1 MLTLNEALKIAGLPI
16 KEAKGTTKNQ
26 LIAAMK
32 KQGWKK
38 WSGDP
43 DEDGEYD
50 LEKTSSND
58 EPFEAR
64 IEEGDT
70 GLTVSLG
77 MEERYKT
84 VNYPKTMSAEEM
96 AKDIYELTLNVK
108 KWRKA

>member
-16 KEAKGTTKNQ
+16 KEAKGTSKAQ
-26 LIAAMK
+26 LIAALK
-32 KQGWKK
+32 KDTWEKWEGW
-38 WSGDP
+38 D
-43 DEDGEYD
+43 DEEPHD
-50 LEKTSSND
+50 LMMTSSND
-58 EPFEAR
+58 EPFDLS